1 MTQKDIHNILVK
13 ADDVY
18 KAHIMKYCDCDIEKI
33 KKFEQQMA
41 DIINIATETIGEAW
55 GYMNE
60 EIK

>member
-1 MTQKDIHNILVK
+1 MTKKDIHNILIK
-13 ADDVY
+13 SDDAY
-18 KAHIMKYCDCDIEKI
+18 KAQVMKYCDCDIEKI

-41 DIINIATETIGEAW
+41 DIINIATETIREAC